1 MFGWLVSVRASDDNF
16 GGSFFQLCYSMAP
29 SWEALGL
36 QRPGAGSGS
45 GLCSSA
51 PAVGPGLAF
60 IAYPR
65 AVVMLPFSPLWACC
79 FFFMVVLLG
88 LDSQVSEAAPLS
100 LRHEWVWRALV
111 EFATCETLKSWGTG
125 WMSEVDTIL
134 GTWRSFQGGVPSH
147 SHTGIS
153 ALGAGAGGCW
163 PEGSWS
169 WLVGLALGTPFSP
182 TFSYLLI
189 QFVCVESLVTAL
201 VDMYPRVFRRKNR
214 REILILIV
222 SVTSFFIGLIMLTE
236 VRRWESGWGPDWEPN
251 GY

>member
-1 MFGWLVSVRASDDNF
+1 MPWALGTKWIFGWFVSVRASDDNF

-88 LDSQVSEAAPLS
+88 LDSQVLEVVSPS
-100 LRHEWVWRALV
+100 LREDWVWRAMV
-111 EFATCETLKSWGTG
+111 EFPPCEILKSWG
-125 WMSEVDTIL
+125 L
-134 GTWRSFQGGVPSH
+134 
-147 SHTGIS
+147 
-153 ALGAGAGGCW
+153 GGCARW
-163 PEGSWS
+163 I
-169 WLVGLALGTPFSP
+169 PF
-182 TFSYLLI
+182 
-189 QFVCVESLVTAL
+189 
-201 VDMYPRVFRRKNR
+201 
-214 REILILIV
+214 
-222 SVTSFFIGLIMLTE
+222 
-236 VRRWESGWGPDWEPN
+236 
-251 GY
+251 